1 MPPPIDFYAAM
12 VMTLP
17 GLVCQD
23 SIRQGAECMED
34 SNSSR
39 WGISVWRPAP
49 LLGTDLLPLN

>member
-23 SIRQGAECMED
+23 SIRQGAECMEEPN
-34 SNSSR
+34 SNE
-39 WGISVWRPAP
+39 WGNSGWRPAP
-49 LLGTDLLPLN
+49 LLATGRLPLN